1 MPITQSAKKANRQN
15 ARRKTRNEEKKRDL
29 SRAVKEY
36 KKLVAAKKMDEAKAY
51 LAQVYA
57 RADKTAKAGVIKKN
71 RAARIKSR
79 LARLL
84 Q

>member
-1 MPITQSAKKANRQN
+1 MTQPTIESVLRE
-15 ARRKTRNEEKKRDL
+15 RRVFKPRAAF
-29 SRAVKEY
+29 SRWAHIKSMKEY
-36 KKLVAAKKMDEAKAY
+36 KKLVAAKKVDEAKAY